1 MKILGATINRIALLA
16 TVVAALSGCLYKK
29 PQGLVFNEQQ
39 RVIME
44 PVVLAQGIIVENP
57 IIRVENHQHVATINV
72 SNVGSKAVNIAY
84 RLYWYDKQGL
94 RVDTSAVE
102 EQLVLPSSTE
112 QIRAI
117 TSSPRADNLR
127 IHIFL
132 SPKAGE

>member
-1 MKILGATINRIALLA
+1 MNRAVLLGTL
-16 TVVAALSGCLYKK
+16 VVLLSGCLYKK
-29 PQGLVFNEQQ
+29 PQGLVFIEQQ

-44 PVVLAQGIIVENP
+44 PSVLAQGIIVENP
-57 IIRVENHQHVATINV
+57 IVSMVEHQLVATINI
-72 SNVGSKAVNIAY
+72 SNVESKAVNIAY

-94 RVDTSAVE
+94 KVETSAIA
-102 EQLVLPSSTE
+102 EQLLLPSSTE
-112 QIRAI
+112 QIRAV

>member
-1 MKILGATINRIALLA
+1 MNRAVLLGTL
-16 TVVAALSGCLYKK
+16 VVLLSGCLYKK

-44 PVVLAQGIIVENP
+44 PSVLAQGIIVENP
-57 IIRVENHQHVATINV
+57 IVSMVEHQLVATINI
-72 SNVGSKAVNIAY
+72 SNVESKAVNIAY

-94 RVDTSAVE
+94 KVETSAIA
-102 EQLVLPSSTE
+102 EQLLLPSSTE
-112 QIRAI
+112 QIRAV

>member
-1 MKILGATINRIALLA
+1 MKILGTTISRVILLGSLA
-16 TVVAALSGCLYKK
+16 ILLSGCLYKK

-44 PVVLAQGIIVENP
+44 PSVLAKGIIVENP
-57 IIRVENHQHVATINV
+57 IVSMENHQHVATINV
-72 SNVGSKAVNIAY
+72 SNVQSNTVNIAY
-84 RLYWYDKQGL
+84 RVYWYDKQGL
-94 RVDTSAVE
+94 KVDTLAVA
-102 EQLVLPSSTE
+102 EQSLLPNSTE

-127 IHIFL
+127 IHVFL

>member
-1 MKILGATINRIALLA
+1 MNRAVLLGTL
-16 TVVAALSGCLYKK
+16 VVLLSGCLYKK

-44 PVVLAQGIIVENP
+44 PSVLAQGIIVENP
-57 IIRVENHQHVATINV
+57 IVSMVEHQLVATINI
-72 SNVGSKAVNIAY
+72 SNVEPKAVNIAY

-94 RVDTSAVE
+94 KVETSAIA
-102 EQLVLPSSTE
+102 EQLLLPSSTE
-112 QIRAI
+112 QIRAV